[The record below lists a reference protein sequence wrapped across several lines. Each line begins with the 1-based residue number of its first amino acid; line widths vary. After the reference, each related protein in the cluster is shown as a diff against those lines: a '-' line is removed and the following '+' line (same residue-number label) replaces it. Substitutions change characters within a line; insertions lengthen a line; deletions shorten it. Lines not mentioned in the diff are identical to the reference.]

1 MSNPGFESPRSI
13 DQAVEILQKANGD
26 AAVLAGGTDLLVQM
40 KNGLKKPR
48 IIVDIKRIP
57 EVSELNLDAA
67 GLRVGAG
74 VASAELNENAQ
85 VKAAYPGLLEAAD
98 LIGSSQIQ
106 GRASLGG
113 NLCNG
118 SPAADS
124 VPAMAALA
132 ARCRIAGPGGFR
144 EVPVTEFTT
153 GPGQTVLAPGEFLVD
168 LLFDARPARA
178 SDAYLRFIPRTEMDI
193 AVVGAGVA
201 LTLDAAGSCTQATVA
216 LGAVAP
222 TVIMV
227 PAAADALV
235 GSSLDDAALGR
246 AAAAASDAAVPIDD
260 KRGTVAF
267 RKHVAGVLVKRAARI
282 AAQRAAERN

>member
-1 MSNPGFESPRSI
+1 MSASEFLAPQSV

-26 AAVLAGGTDLLVQM
+26 AAVLAGGTDLLVQL
-40 KNGLKKPR
+40 KNSTRRPR

-57 EVSELNLDAA
+57 ELSALELAES
-67 GLRVGAG
+67 GLRLGAAL
-74 VASAELNENAQ
+74 ASAKLNQNSEI
-85 VKAAYPGLLEAAD
+85 KAVYPGLVEAAD

-106 GRASLGG
+106 GRASVGG

-118 SPAADS
+118 SPAADT
-124 VPAMAALA
+124 VPALA
-132 ARCRIAGPGGFR
+132 ALNATCRIAGPSGFR
-144 EVPVTEFTT
+144 EVLVTEFTT

-168 LLFDARPARA
+168 FQIDARPARS

-201 LTLDAAGSCTQATVA
+201 LTLDEAGNCTQASVA

-222 TVIMV
+222 TVISV
-227 PAAADALV
+227 PAAASALI
-235 GSSLDDAALGR
+235 GSSLDDAALAQ
-246 AAAAASDAAVPIDD
+246 AASAASDAAAPIDD

-267 RKHVAGVLVKRAARI
+267 RKHVAGVLVRRAAKI
-282 AAQRAAERN
+282 AAGRAAERN

>member
-1 MSNPGFESPRSI
+1 MSASEFLAPQSV

-26 AAVLAGGTDLLVQM
+26 AAVLAGGTDLLVQL
-40 KNGLKKPR
+40 KNGIRRPR

-57 EVSELNLDAA
+57 ELSALELAES
-67 GLRVGAG
+67 GLRLGAAL
-74 VASAELNENAQ
+74 ASAKLNRNSEI
-85 VKAAYPGLLEAAD
+85 KAAYPGLVEAAD

-106 GRASLGG
+106 GRASVGG

-118 SPAADS
+118 SPAADT
-124 VPAMAALA
+124 VPALA
-132 ARCRIAGPGGFR
+132 ALNATCRIAGPSGFR
-144 EVPVTEFTT
+144 EVPVAEFTT

-168 LLFDARPARA
+168 FQIDARPARS

-201 LTLDAAGSCTQATVA
+201 LTLDEAGNCTQASVA

-222 TVIMV
+222 TVISV
-227 PAAADALV
+227 PAAASALI
-235 GSSLDDAALGR
+235 GSSLDDAALAQ
-246 AAAAASDAAVPIDD
+246 AASAASDAAAPIDD

-267 RKHVAGVLVKRAARI
+267 RKHVAGVLVKRAAKI
-282 AAQRAAERN
+282 AAGRAVERN